1 MTYQNFVSA
10 ASSFYD
16 AGFLNN
22 GDDTINKRE
31 LAAFLAQASQ
41 VRGHYMTI
49 CRRAQSIDVQH
60 CKRRSLSQSLSL
72 LLEGKRQS
80 IVG

>member
-1 MTYQNFVSA
+1 MTYQNFVTA

-41 VRGHYMTI
+41 VRGT
-49 CRRAQSIDVQH
+49 QH
-60 CKRRSLSQSLSL
+60 GVLPQGSKR
-72 LLEGKRQS
+72 
-80 IVG
+80 